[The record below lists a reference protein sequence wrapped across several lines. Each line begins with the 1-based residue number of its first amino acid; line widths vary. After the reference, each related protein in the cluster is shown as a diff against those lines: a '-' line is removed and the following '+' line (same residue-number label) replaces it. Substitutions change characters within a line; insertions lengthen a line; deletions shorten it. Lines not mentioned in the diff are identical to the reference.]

1 MYILL
6 NKSYSWEYT
15 FSDQQLD
22 SNKIKESM
30 LHMVWNK
37 NGSCTWSNQFPV
49 VKYYGIKFNHSKE
62 TTTPQTISV
71 ANLLTNVMEKTCKDV
86 KGIKVHT
93 TENWNYKEIWET
105 KNSNMFTNT
114 GNRTLC
120 HNFYTLG
127 MHLTRRGCIENST
140 MRLQTSQN
148 INSTNKKL
156 S

>member
-22 SNKIKESM
+22 SNKVKESM

-105 KNSNMFTNT
+105 KNSNMFRSNQYNMLHIISLATYLIYFK
-114 GNRTLC
+114 R
-120 HNFYTLG
+120 
-127 MHLTRRGCIENST
+127 IEPT
-140 MRLQTSQN
+140 MN
-148 INSTNKKL
+148 D
-156 S
+156 